1 MRQMT
6 AENDKTQGPVNSS
19 GEPPAAAVGSPVIFV
34 SYASQDV
41 ELADALVRTLE
52 EQGFRC
58 WIAPRDVDPGTLY
71 ADAIIAA
78 INQSKAFVLILSE
91 SAVVSGHVGKELER
105 ASSKRK
111 PVLALR
117 IDKTPLTRTFEY
129 FLSESQWIEVGIS
142 GVSVALAKVAAA
154 IRHIEAARRQDGS
167 GGELA
172 ARGSP
177 ESNKKMP
184 WRLIA
189 LGSLGILGLV
199 WLLISRTV
207 QNTAPVSPPVNAQA
221 TAPAVPEQSV
231 AVLPFADMSEKKDQE
246 FFSDGLTE
254 EIIDML
260 SSVPD
265 LKVPARTSSFHFKG
279 KQTTLADIA
288 KTLGVAHVLE
298 GSVRRSGDNLRVT
311 AQLIRADSAH
321 LLWSQTFDRKADDIL
336 KIQDDIARAVVGA
349 LKGRLKASLL
359 PESIGTTSAEAYSLY
374 FQANQLFRQGLTE
387 DDTRRALAQ
396 VKKSLDLDPQF
407 AQALALQSAM
417 LDDLG
422 MRSEARQAVDKAL
435 ELNPSLAVAH
445 FALARFLMSDYD
457 IPGSEKE
464 LRRALEI
471 DPELAG
477 ALDTIALFQAFR
489 GQFTQ
494 SIETYQRVIAMDPVN
509 PQRYLKLSLVYFY
522 AGRFPESLA
531 TDRRMRELQPNS
543 FDPHNWSS
551 AILFAQGNTAAA
563 LAELDMVADE
573 NQRLGCGCRTRM
585 LDALGRKTEAN
596 AAFARLIEAHAR
608 DEAYGIA
615 SVYASRGD
623 ANRAFEWLDRAY
635 AQHEIA
641 LYWVKVDSDFKV
653 LRNDPRFHAILVKLN
668 LI

>member
-1 MRQMT
+1 MT
-6 AENDKTQGPVNSS
+6 AENDKTQGR
-19 GEPPAAAVGSPVIFV
+19 GEPPAAAMGSPVVFV
-34 SYASQDV
+34 SYASQDM

-71 ADAIIAA
+71 ADAIIAG
-78 INQSKAFVLILSE
+78 INHSNAFVLILSE
-91 SAVVSGHVGKELER
+91 SAVASGHVGKELER

-111 PVLALR
+111 PILVLR
-117 IDKTPLTRTFEY
+117 INKTPLTRTFEY
-129 FLSESQWIEVGIS
+129 FLSESQWIEVGI
-142 GVSVALAKVAAA
+142 GGINATLTKVADAV
-154 IRHIEAARRQDGS
+154 RHLEATRRQDGPGS
-167 GGELA
+167 VPA
-172 ARGSP
+172 ARSSSVSG
-177 ESNKKMP
+177 KKMP
-184 WRLIA
+184 WRLIVLA
-189 LGSLGILGLV
+189 GLGVLCVV
-199 WLLISRTV
+199 WFLISRTLP
-207 QNTAPVSPPVNAQA
+207 NIASSPPVNTQA
-221 TAPAVPEQSV
+221 LDPAVPEQSV

-246 FFSDGLTE
+246 FFSDGLSE
-254 EIIDML
+254 EIIEKL
-260 SSVPD
+260 SAVPD
-265 LKVPARTSSFHFKG
+265 LKVPPRSSSFHFKG

-288 KTLGVAHVLE
+288 RALGVVNVLE

-311 AQLIRADSAH
+311 AQLIRADSGRR
-321 LLWSQTFDRKADDIL
+321 LWSQTFDRKADDIL

-359 PESIGTTSAEAYSLY
+359 AESTGTKSAEAYSLY
-374 FQANQLFRQGLTE
+374 FQANQLFRQALTE

-396 VKKSLDLDPQF
+396 VKKSLELDPKF
-407 AQALALQSAM
+407 AQALALQSAV

-445 FALARFLMSDYD
+445 FALARFLLSDYD

-477 ALDTIALFQAFR
+477 ALDTIALYEAFR

-509 PQRYLKLSLVYFY
+509 PRRYSILALVYFY

-531 TDRRMRELQPNS
+531 TERRMRELQPDSN
-543 FDPHNWSS
+543 DPHQWSS
-551 AILFAQGNTAAA
+551 AILFAQGNAAAA
-563 LAELDMVADE
+563 LAELDLVADE

-585 LDALGRKTEAN
+585 LDALGRKTDAN
-596 AAFARLIEAHAR
+596 AAFAKLIEAHAR

-623 ANRAFEWLDRAY
+623 ANHAFEWLDRAY
-635 AQHEIA
+635 AQREFA
-641 LYWVKVDSDFKV
+641 PYWIKVDSDFKV
-653 LRNDPRFHAILVKLN
+653 LRNDPRFHAMLVKLN